1 MDHLQLFGTVER
13 DNVLA
18 SVMFTRDR
26 RHNGEAIVHTWVYD
40 PAPEGFAVVVDIQEG
55 PDRSLYVTP
64 KRTYRATSDGAL
76 VPVPPAEERADLSQF
91 SAKLKWSG
99 TELHGDWQGPGGGGA
114 VRLKVPDQQTVTVQP
129 LPSWKAFKDWAGTVR
144 EMHNVSVFRGHGNS
158 EWRLQTSCTRAGL
171 TRFDRYIDE
180 LLPKFRVRAEIA
192 LNRQFNPSNRQDFSI
207 LLGLAQH
214 HGLPTTSPQ
223 F

>member
-1 MDHLQLFGTVER
+1 
-13 DNVLA
+13 
-18 SVMFTRDR
+18 
-26 RHNGEAIVHTWVYD
+26 
-40 PAPEGFAVVVDIQEG
+40 
-55 PDRSLYVTP
+55 
-64 KRTYRATSDGAL
+64 
-76 VPVPPAEERADLSQF
+76 
-91 SAKLKWSG
+91 
-99 TELHGDWQGPGGGGA
+99 
-114 VRLKVPDQQTVTVQP
+114 
-129 LPSWKAFKDWAGTVR
+129 
-144 EMHNVSVFRGHGNS
+144 MHNVSVFRGHGNS